1 MSLDVL
7 DGIPAGLLDLAAGE
21 LHRALR
27 GPTLI
32 HLPGRREEPLFVS
45 VLLHGNEHTG
55 WDAVRALLRGGE
67 RHAPLPRALSLL
79 IGNVQAARE
88 NRRFLPGQPDFNRV
102 WKALPG
108 ARETEAHAMAREV
121 LAIMRRRGVFASV
134 DIHNNTGVNPHY
146 ACIRRLDHRYLQL
159 AALFGRTVVYF
170 RKPEGVQTQA
180 FSALCPA
187 VTVECGQS
195 GQAHGVEHAL
205 DFLHACLRLSEL
217 PDHPVSPHDI
227 DLFHTVA
234 VVKVPAGVSLAVGE
248 GEEADLCLPEDLDHL
263 NFCELPTMTLLGR
276 VGGNGARRSPVLD
289 VRDERGRESFER
301 FFTVQDGEI
310 LTAVPL
316 MLSML
321 TVDIRAIRQDCLC
334 YVMER
339 SADLP
344 APGPGTAP

>member
-7 DGIPAGLLDLAAGE
+7 DAIPDGLLDLAAGE

-55 WDAVRALLRGGE
+55 WDAVRTLLREQGDTT
-67 RHAPLPRALSLL
+67 LPRALSLL
-79 IGNVQAARE
+79 IGNVEAARE
-88 NRRFLPGQPDFNRV
+88 NQRFLPGQPDFNRV
-102 WKALPG
+102 WTHAG
-108 ARETEAHAMAREV
+108 GGTAAHAMAREV
-121 LAIMRRRGVFASV
+121 LAIMRQRGVFASV
-134 DIHNNTGVNPHY
+134 DVHNNTGVNPHY
-146 ACIRRLDHRYLQL
+146 ACVRRLEHRYLHL
-159 AALFGRTVVYF
+159 ATLFGRTVVYF

-205 DFLHACLRLSEL
+205 GFLRACLHLSEL
-217 PDHPVSPHDI
+217 PDHPVPPHDI

-234 VVKVPAGVSLAVGE
+234 VVKVPADVGLAVGDD
-248 GEEADLCLPEDLDHL
+248 GADLCLPEDLDRL
-263 NFCELPTMTLLGR
+263 NFSELPAMTLIGR
-276 VGGNGARRSPVLD
+276 VGAGARRGAVLD
-289 VRDERGRESFER
+289 VRDEQGLESFDR
-301 FFTVQDGEI
+301 YFTVRDGEI

-321 TVDIRAIRQDCLC
+321 SIDVRAIRQDCLC

-339 SADLP
+339 GL
-344 APGPGTAP
+344 TAAG